1 MSGLDSV
8 TRPLVIAV
16 VGSGPRGISVLER
29 IAVRAAAEAAEAAE
43 GADAAERAEAAVPA
57 DPSGAAGGRS
67 PRPVRVHLIDAT
79 EIGAGRVW
87 RTDQDDWFTM
97 NTVISQV
104 TMYSGGPDGGPDRPG
119 AGPSLGEWIAHR
131 HETAGEPALGPD
143 DYASRVRYGQYLT
156 HVHRTIAEHLPSH
169 VELVPVT
176 GRVTALRTGPDDG
189 YLLSLDSA
197 PHLLEA
203 DRVVLATGHPF
214 NAPDAFERTM
224 LDFTGRNPG
233 THYLCGDSAA
243 DMALGEDTV
252 PPGSAV
258 GIKGLGLSFYD
269 VMLSLTVG
277 RGGTFRHEEGTG
289 DGGGLRYLPSGREPR
304 IVAGSRSGLPI
315 PARGRNQ
322 KRPDFSHRALF
333 LTRDALLHA
342 RRARGGGGQ
351 LDFAEDV
358 LPLLRREIDHVF
370 YVTHVRNSS
379 GREAADAFAEAHA
392 ELLRAGGDPGPLRA
406 SAGLGDVPPVDLDA
420 LARPFGDTRFAS
432 AEEFRERLLTVMD
445 EDLAEAELGTLDGP
459 LKSALDVLRD
469 IRNVVR
475 LAVDYGGLLP
485 ASHTGFF
492 HGRFLPVNALLS
504 AGPPMARVEQLRA
517 LVRQGIVEVAGP
529 GTRFEADDEAGA
541 FRVVSPQVTGS
552 ERYVRSLIDARI
564 PTPDLL
570 RDTSPLTRQ
579 LVDEGL
585 VRPYVIEGPAGEEH
599 ATGGLEV
606 TMSPFH
612 VVDRS
617 GRIHP
622 DLYALGIPTEHTRW
636 FTQVGSSRPGV
647 STLFYQDAD
656 AIAVDAL
663 RPLGAGPG
671 REAAPAFIPAQQSG
685 SPAPTGRGAT
695 VGARRGKTS

>member
-1 MSGLDSV
+1 MSGLES
-8 TRPLVIAV
+8 TPHPLVIAV

-29 IAVRAAAEAAEAAE
+29 IAVRATAEAAEASE
-43 GADAAERAEAAVPA
+43 AAEA
-57 DPSGAAGGRS
+57 GRS
-67 PRPVRVHLIDAT
+67 PRPVRVLFIDAT

-143 DYASRVRYGQYLT
+143 DYAPRVRYGQYLA
-156 HVHRTIAEHLPSH
+156 HVHRTIAEHLPAH

-176 GRVTALRTGPDDG
+176 GRVTALRTGPDDR
-189 YLLSLDSA
+189 YLLSLDTA

-224 LDFTGRNPG
+224 LDFTERTPG

-243 DMALGEDTV
+243 DMALDEETV

-277 RGGTFRHEEGTG
+277 RGGTFEQAAGA
-289 DGGGLRYLPSGREPR
+289 DGGGELRYVPSGREPH

-322 KRPDFSHRALF
+322 KRPDFSHRARF
-333 LTRDALLHA
+333 LTRDALVAA
-342 RRARGGGGQ
+342 RQKRGASGQ
-351 LDFAEDV
+351 LDFAQDV
-358 LPLLRREIDHVF
+358 LPLLQQEIDHVF
-370 YVTHVRNSS
+370 YVTHVRNSA
-379 GREAADAFAEAHA
+379 GPEAAEIFSDAHA
-392 ELLRAGGDPGPLRA
+392 ELLLSGGDPGPLRA
-406 SAGLGDVPPVDLDA
+406 AAGLGDVPPVDLDA

-432 AEEFRERLLTVMD
+432 PEEFRERLLAVMD
-445 EDLAEAELGTLDGP
+445 EDLAQAELGTLDGP

-529 GTRFEADDEAGA
+529 GTRFEADDAAGA
-541 FRVVSPQVTGS
+541 FRVVSPQVKGS
-552 ERYVRSLIDARI
+552 ARHVQSLIDARI

-579 LVDEGL
+579 LVAEGM
-585 VRPYVIEGPAGEEH
+585 VRPYVIEGPEGEEY

-606 TMSPFH
+606 TTSPFH
-612 VVDRS
+612 VVDAA
-617 GRIHP
+617 GRIRP

-647 STLFYQDAD
+647 NTLFYQDAD
-656 AIAVDAL
+656 AIAADAL
-663 RPLGAGPG
+663 RPLGA
-671 REAAPAFIPAQQSG
+671 AADRGTAAAAIIPAQQANSRAGQTG
-685 SPAPTGRGAT
+685 SAASPGLGAA
-695 VGARRGKTS
+695 VGARPGEGA